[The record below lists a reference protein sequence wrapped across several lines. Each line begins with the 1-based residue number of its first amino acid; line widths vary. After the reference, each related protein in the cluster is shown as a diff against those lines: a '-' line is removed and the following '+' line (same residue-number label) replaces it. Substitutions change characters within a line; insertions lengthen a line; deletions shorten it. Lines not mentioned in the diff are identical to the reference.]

1 MGSHVSKILLQVA
14 KVTCFLN
21 ECETFVFA
29 YFCVHSREK
38 SAEDKLRN
46 EKEKAI
52 MRLKYWAIA
61 ASLMIFAAT
70 KPIAVAE
77 ATTPL
82 AHNQQVQI
90 VAEEMC
96 CKGCAKKVAGRLY
109 AARGVKT
116 VKVDLKEKTV
126 TVSLPRPNAA
136 MLGKLWQAVE
146 QGEGGPTKLVT
157 AEATYTHTPAS
168 ETQAKQSVFTIVID
182 NLHCKGCAKKIA
194 AQLYALKGVT
204 KVSADMQKETLV
216 VKTSPQAN
224 VSAWRIIHA
233 VAQANERP
241 LSVFGPHG
249 KLAIEWAN
257 PRVTKNHQQAQQ
269 TNQRGIQR

>member
-1 MGSHVSKILLQVA
+1 
-14 KVTCFLN
+14 
-21 ECETFVFA
+21 
-29 YFCVHSREK
+29 
-38 SAEDKLRN
+38 
-46 EKEKAI
+46 
-52 MRLKYWAIA
+52 MRMKYWAIVA
-61 ASLMIFAAT
+61 PLLVFAAEPT
-70 KPIAVAE
+70 SVAE
-77 ATTPL
+77 AATPQ
-82 AHNQQVQI
+82 ARNQQVQI
-90 VAEEMC
+90 FAEEMC

-116 VKVDLKEKTV
+116 VKVDLKKKTV
-126 TVSLPRPNAA
+126 TVSLPQPNAA

-157 AEATYTHTPAS
+157 TEATYTLTPAS
-168 ETQAKQSVFTIVID
+168 ATQAKQSVFTIAID

-216 VKTSPQAN
+216 VKTSPQAK
-224 VSAWRIIHA
+224 VSPWRIINA

-241 LSVFGPHG
+241 LAVSGPHG

-257 PRVTKNHQQAQQ
+257 PRATKNHQQAQQ